1 MKSFS
6 GSDVMDDS
14 LRQAGNDAI
23 AMVARG
29 FEPVRIER
37 QLLARAFDLVCKA
50 EMRASGLIAP
60 PMPER
65 STAGNV
71 ERMRAA

>member
-1 MKSFS
+1 
-6 GSDVMDDS
+6 MDDS
-14 LRQAGNDAI
+14 PRQAGK

-37 QLLARAFDLVCKA
+37 QLLARAFDLVCEA
-50 EMRASGLIAP
+50 EMRASSLSDPTMAEP
-60 PMPER
+60 

-71 ERMRAA
+71 ERRRAA